1 MPKGRPFDTL
11 SAWLY
16 LLPAL
21 LLLGLF
27 VLWPVTYL
35 VGLSFTDGSLRDPL
49 FVGTANFER
58 LLGSE
63 SFLQVLVNTL
73 VFTAGSAIPSV
84 VLALLVAVVLS
95 RSVPL
100 QGLLRSAYFLPT
112 IISLVAAGVAFRWL
126 FHPQGWVNALVAWLG
141 ASPVSWLSSP
151 TWAMPVLIFVATWKQ
166 IGFNVVI
173 FLAGLGAVPKN
184 RYEAA
189 ELDGANGWQQLWFIT
204 VPGIRPTLVFA
215 TITTVIF
222 TFRSF
227 EPVYVMTGGG
237 PLGTTNILVYYVWE
251 QAFGLFNF
259 GLSAAAATLL
269 LVGVLLV
276 TAIQLWAASGED

>member
-1 MPKGRPFDTL
+1 MPRGRPFDIS

-58 LLGSE
+58 LLSSE
-63 SFLQVLVNTL
+63 SFLQVLINTI

-100 QGLLRSAYFLPT
+100 QGPLRSAYFLPT

-126 FHPQGWVNALVAWLG
+126 FHPQGWVNALIVWLG

-259 GLSAAAATLL
+259 GLSAAAAAVL

-276 TAIQLWAASGED
+276 TAIQLWVASGED